1 MNTFFNENLGSLIKL
16 ENKKIVNKS
25 NKKLISTSIFL
36 PELPS
41 VTLKTS
47 IYILGT
53 IKLIETFKKYM
64 GNKWILRVYY
74 DSMFDKGIKRKNLDN
89 VVLNDIKEN
98 KSNTNDDSSY
108 EYYYD
113 SIKDQEK
120 ITNNKIYLKK
130 IVKLMHL
137 YLQRVS
143 NSSDPKYSNIELVSY
158 DCPSVSTSNLIGHY
172 ATFGSIMRFLALYD
186 ESVSTV
192 FCINSRDSINSL
204 LKVIINEWETSNKT
218 LFLFQYDNQA
228 VGKLVKNEL
237 NTKAYDI
244 RNKEEYE
251 DEDLLFIDF
260 VDTFYEFKYNV
271 LNKKRPPTFDNLS
284 HKPNDMLKYIS
295 FGNKDYKE
303 YSLSIAAGIFGIKKS
318 DKYFEEKL
326 IFFSKLLTYFIKSK
340 NEFNYGIDEVLTKTI
355 LGFEGGVNN
364 NNKINNENIKQFYRT
379 ITKCSDIY
387 NLFNC
392 RMSFLQD
399 KNNNKIC
406 INEFINKSFYRVLDS
421 YIPQKYSTKEL
432 MSSIE
437 LIDIGILNTRSIYSR
452 FDYKTKKLNKG
463 DRIYK
468 VVCKKKNDLDLTIG
482 LLSHK
487 LDESKRLFLI
497 DSSQKNRLNF
507 LLDIEAEMGDAK
519 KKISDFYTII
529 DLNEVNQRGINNM
542 IDDII
547 DYYDKLSNNEV
558 IEYKHPT
565 QIGKRFFSYS
575 STRSSSNNSKNY
587 KKTIKKYKFNL

>member
-1 MNTFFNENLGSLIKL
+1 MNSIFNENLGSLIKL
-16 ENKKIVNKS
+16 ENKKIVNKT

-41 VTLKTS
+41 VTFKTS
-47 IYILGT
+47 VYILGT

-74 DSMFDKGIKRKNLDN
+74 DSMFDKGIKRKNLDI
-89 VVLNDIKEN
+89 VVLNDIKKN
-98 KSNTNDDSSY
+98 NSTQDDSSY

-143 NSSDPKYSNIELVSY
+143 NSTDSKYSNIELVSY
-158 DCPSVSTSNLIGHY
+158 DCPSASTPNLIGHY
-172 ATFGSIMRFLALYD
+172 ATFGSIVRFLALYD
-186 ESVSTV
+186 QSVSTV

-204 LKVIINEWETSNKT
+204 LKVIVNEWDTSNQT
-218 LFLFQYDNQA
+218 LLLFKYDNDS
-228 VGKLVKNEL
+228 VGKLVKSEL

-244 RNKEEYE
+244 RNKAEYNT
-251 DEDLLFIDF
+251 DDLLFIDF
-260 VDTFYEFKYNV
+260 IDTFYEFKYKV
-271 LNKKRPPTFDNLS
+271 LDKKRPPTFDKLS
-284 HKPNDMLKYIS
+284 HKANDMLKYIS
-295 FGNKDYKE
+295 FGDKDYKQ
-303 YSLSIAAGIFGIKKS
+303 YSLSIAAGIFGIKKL

-326 IFFSKLLTYFIKSK
+326 VFFSKLLTYFIKSK

-355 LGFEGGVNN
+355 LGFEGGVNSDK
-364 NNKINNENIKQFYRT
+364 KINFENIKHIYRN
-379 ITKCSDIY
+379 ISKCSDIY
-387 NLFNC
+387 NLFDC
-392 RMSFLQD
+392 KMSFLQD

-406 INEFINKSFYRVLDS
+406 INEFINKSFYRDLDS
-421 YIPQKYSTKEL
+421 YLPEKYSTKEL

-437 LIDIGILNTRSIYSR
+437 LIDIGILNTRSIYSKLNN
-452 FDYKTKKLNKG
+452 KTRKLNKS

-468 VVCKKKNDLDLTIG
+468 TVCKKKYGMDLTIS
-482 LLSHK
+482 LLSHE
-487 LDESKRLFLI
+487 LDEEKRLFLI
-497 DSSQKNRLNF
+497 DSSQKNKLNF
-507 LLDIEAEMGDAK
+507 LFDTVAKMSDTK
-519 KKISDFYTII
+519 KKISEFYTII
-529 DLNEVNQRGINNM
+529 DLNEVNQKGMNN
-542 IDDII
+542 ILDDII
-547 DYYDKLSNNEV
+547 DYYNTLSNNEF

-565 QIGKRFFSYS
+565 QIGKRIFSYS
-575 STRSSSNNSKNY
+575 STKSSSSNSNNY